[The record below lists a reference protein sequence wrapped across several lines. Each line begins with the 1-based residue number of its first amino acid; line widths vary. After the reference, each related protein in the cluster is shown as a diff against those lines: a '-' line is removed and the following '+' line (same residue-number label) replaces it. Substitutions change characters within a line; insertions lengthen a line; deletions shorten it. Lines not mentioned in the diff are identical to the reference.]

1 MEVPMKCFYLL
12 ILTLCIHVLSF
23 SSSLTNPINEEGT
36 EFWVCFEKNFKE
48 PEARQERKFERND
61 IDSNGKVFSISVDY
75 GAETEDKSLTLEL
88 FISSSTDNKV
98 IIENKALNYYREVN
112 IKAGTVEKI
121 DIEKSFQIIENE
133 KPAQL
138 SLHIKSEKNITIN
151 GLNRRFQTTDSF
163 TALPIECLGI
173 EYMVMCSELSDGLQ
187 SQFAIIST
195 EDNNEI
201 ELFASKNY
209 NLPEQKI
216 KLNKGEVYQIA
227 STPEPSDYL
236 QSTNDL
242 TGTLIKSKK
251 KIAVFSGHQCAYIPN
266 KTIACNHLVEQI
278 PPVNSWGNKFY
289 LGAMAKRSKYTLR
302 VLASEDNTNIII
314 NSEKVATINKGQF
327 YENHKSGD
335 NIIIETSKPALVAQ
349 FSQGFR
355 NGDSIGDPMMM
366 LIRSVKDFRK
376 SYRFATPI
384 QGSWNHYINVTVPKE
399 AFSNLTIDGI
409 KMEPNLFKP
418 YKDSAYLIGQIQIQY
433 GTHLIEC
440 TQPFGICSYG
450 FGFGDDSYD
459 AYGNM

>member
-12 ILTLCIHVLSF
+12 ILSLCIYALSF
-23 SSSLTNPINEEGT
+23 SSSFANPINEEGT

-48 PEARQERKFERND
+48 LEARQERKIERKD

-75 GAETEDKSLTLEL
+75 GADTEDKSLTLEL

-98 IIENKALNYYREVN
+98 ILENKALNYYREVS

-121 DIEKSFQIIENE
+121 DIEPSFQITKDNHNV
-133 KPAQL
+133 PL
-138 SLHIKSEKNITIN
+138 SLHISSEKPITVN

-163 TALPIECLGI
+163 TALPIECLGT
-173 EYMVMCSELSDGLQ
+173 EYMVMCSYESDHLL

-195 EDNNEI
+195 EDDNEIQLCHQQNNEI
-201 ELFASKNY
+201 KE
-209 NLPEQKI
+209 KI
-216 KLNKGEVYQIA
+216 KLNKGEVYQISA
-227 STPEPSDYL
+227 SVINSDFMR
-236 QSTNDL
+236 STADL
-242 TGTLIKSKK
+242 TGTLIKSTK
-251 KIAVFSGHQCAYIPN
+251 KIAVFSGHQCAYIPD

-289 LGAMAKRSKYTLR
+289 VGAMAKRSKYTLR
-302 VLASEDNTNIII
+302 VLASDDNTDIII
-314 NSEKVATINKGQF
+314 NSEKVTTLNKGQF

-335 NIIIETSKPALVAQ
+335 NIVIETSKPALVAQ

-384 QGSWNHYINVTVPKE
+384 QGNWNHYINVTIPKD
-399 AFSNLTIDGI
+399 AVSNLTIDGI
-409 KMEPNLFKP
+409 KVESNLFKP

-440 TQPFGICSYG
+440 NLPFGICSYG